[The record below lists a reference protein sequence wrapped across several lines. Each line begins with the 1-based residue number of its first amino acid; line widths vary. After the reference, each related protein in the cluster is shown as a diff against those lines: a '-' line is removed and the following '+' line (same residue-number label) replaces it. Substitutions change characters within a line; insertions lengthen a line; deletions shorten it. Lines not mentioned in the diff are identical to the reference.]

1 MKKSQH
7 SQIFQTINSL
17 TNDEDY
23 RQELWVHYLS
33 GKPSAALNNRL
44 TQIKRENEQYEKLQ
58 EAVWTMYR
66 NPPSPELLS
75 FIKCF
80 SEFEQS
86 IMFLLLL
93 GLSVNDVSEYKGIS
107 LIRIRQIITAIRNN
121 PVWEDKWQK
130 EPTRHQK
137 KSIAKDVA

>member
-7 SQIFQTINSL
+7 SQIFQIINNL

-23 RQELWVHYLS
+23 RQELWVHYFS
-33 GKPSAALNNRL
+33 GKPSAALNNHL
-44 TQIKRENEQYEKLQ
+44 TQIKRVNEQYEKLQ

-66 NPPSPELLS
+66 NPPSLELLS

-121 PVWEDKWQK
+121 PVWEDKWLLK
-130 EPTRHQK
+130 EALQK
-137 KSIAKDVA
+137 KKDTD